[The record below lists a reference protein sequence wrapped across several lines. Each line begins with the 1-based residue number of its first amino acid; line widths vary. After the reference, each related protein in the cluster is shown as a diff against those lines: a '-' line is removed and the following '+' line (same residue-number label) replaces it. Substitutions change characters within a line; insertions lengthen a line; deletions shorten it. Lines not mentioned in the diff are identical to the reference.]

1 MVSRNLQKR
10 TGIILLPAII
20 FYLSVAPV
28 SCKNKSTKDAASDAQ
43 FAAEM
48 VEFEPYQANPVFTH
62 GDSGAWDNMIR
73 ERGFILNEDSIYK
86 MWYTGYKDSDTAV
99 KYLGF
104 ATSKDGINWQ
114 RYPGN
119 PVFKDRWAED
129 MMVFRYDGKYH
140 MYLEGYRDIA
150 HLMISDDGI
159 NWKDQG
165 DLKITNTKGDT
176 LPGPYGTPTVYV
188 EDGKW
193 YLFYEI
199 NDSAIWVA
207 TSNDKINW
215 KNISDEPVL
224 KPGPEKYD
232 LGAVAVNQVVKH
244 NGKYYMYYHASAD
257 PGWQTNAG
265 AWNSNAAMSEDLI
278 HWTKYP
284 GNPLV
289 DGNHSSPITVNDG
302 KKMRLYTM
310 HPEVWMYEGRGQRAD
325 GK

>member
-1 MVSRNLQKR
+1 MVPGNLQKR
-10 TGIILLPAII
+10 TGVLLLPAII
-20 FYLSVAPV
+20 FYLSFGPV
-28 SCKNKSTKDAASDAQ
+28 SCKNKSTKDAASGAQ

-48 VEFEPYQANPVFTH
+48 VEFEPYQSNPVFTH

-99 KYLGF
+99 KYLGY

-140 MYLEGYRDIA
+140 MYLEGYKDIA

-165 DLKITNTKGDT
+165 DLKIINTKGDT
-176 LPGPYGTPTVYV
+176 LPGPYGTPTVYD

-199 NDSAIWVA
+199 NDSAVWVA
-207 TSNDKINW
+207 TSSDKIN
-215 KNISDEPVL
+215 
-224 KPGPEKYD
+224 
-232 LGAVAVNQVVKH
+232 
-244 NGKYYMYYHASAD
+244 
-257 PGWQTNAG
+257 
-265 AWNSNAAMSEDLI
+265 
-278 HWTKYP
+278 
-284 GNPLV
+284 
-289 DGNHSSPITVNDG
+289 
-302 KKMRLYTM
+302 
-310 HPEVWMYEGRGQRAD
+310 
-325 GK
+325 

>member
-1 MVSRNLQKR
+1 
-10 TGIILLPAII
+10 
-20 FYLSVAPV
+20 
-28 SCKNKSTKDAASDAQ
+28 
-43 FAAEM
+43 
-48 VEFEPYQANPVFTH
+48 
-62 GDSGAWDNMIR
+62 
-73 ERGFILNEDSIYK
+73 
-86 MWYTGYKDSDTAV
+86 
-99 KYLGF
+99 
-104 ATSKDGINWQ
+104 
-114 RYPGN
+114 
-119 PVFKDRWAED
+119 
-129 MMVFRYDGKYH
+129 
-140 MYLEGYRDIA
+140 
-150 HLMISDDGI
+150 MISDDGI

-165 DLKITNTKGDT
+165 DLKIINTKGDT

-199 NDSAIWVA
+199 NDSAVWVA
-207 TSNDKINW
+207 TSSDKINW

-244 NGKYYMYYHASAD
+244 NGKYYLYYHASAD

-289 DGNHSSPITVNDG
+289 DGDHSSPITVYDG

-310 HPEVWMYEGRGQRAD
+310 HPEVWMYEG
-325 GK
+325 K